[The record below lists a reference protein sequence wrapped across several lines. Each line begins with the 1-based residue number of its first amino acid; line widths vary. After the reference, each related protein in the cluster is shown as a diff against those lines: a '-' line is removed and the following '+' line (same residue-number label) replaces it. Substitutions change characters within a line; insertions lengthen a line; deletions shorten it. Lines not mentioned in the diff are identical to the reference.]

1 MSCDV
6 SPVAMFLLVLINCC
20 KLAIFVVRFKND
32 IKLWRERDWSANQK
46 YSFCISPCLTQ
57 LIGPLKTQFPVV
69 KYILAR
75 FFKYQTLSFDIVYDF
90 VFVFFCVFV
99 NTVWWCFC
107 LPVHNSWHFSWAT
120 SRCSQPYRARNVSFM
135 KLMKFYVF
143 CRNPILCKWVKAKWW
158 ILEIFGM

>member
-1 MSCDV
+1 MTLMMIMLLIILMKVDDELMMVIKMMMMKLMMMMMVMVTMMVNVCDDDCCLVIKVILVKEVMSCDV

-20 KLAIFVVRFKND
+20 KLAIFVVGFKND

-99 NTVWWCFC
+99 NTVW
-107 LPVHNSWHFSWAT
+107 
-120 SRCSQPYRARNVSFM
+120 
-135 KLMKFYVF
+135 
-143 CRNPILCKWVKAKWW
+143 
-158 ILEIFGM
+158 